1 MLIFDGVNIYHN
13 KRKGKIRTM
22 AKRRTTKHGIHSV
35 CTELWAEC
43 VAMSLYA
50 ANADPKNVEALLHS
64 ILKLEK
70 YYISRVSHLEPGMK
84 PKLYFKDLSDKFV
97 AHASELSDQVSNL
110 C

>member
-1 MLIFDGVNIYHN
+1 
-13 KRKGKIRTM
+13 M
-22 AKRRTTKHGIHSV
+22 AKRRTTKRCIHSV

-50 ANADPKNVEALLHS
+50 AKTDPKNVETLLHS
-64 ILKLEK
+64 IVKLEK
-70 YYISRVSHLEPGMK
+70 DYISRVSHLEPGMK

-97 AHASELSDQVSNL
+97 AVASELSDQVSNL